1 MRRILLVLLGCLLA
15 GNALAQ
21 VSAEV
26 SIASDNVFR
35 GISLTENRVAPAL
48 DLAFDSS
55 AGWFAGGMASTTQFY
70 GQTHASPE
78 VVVDAGYAR
87 AMSSGFTW
95 EAGTTYSI
103 FSNFTFWNYSE
114 IFVGLL
120 SENWNARLYYSPNY
134 FGRQERTLYAEFN
147 YSHALGD
154 RLRLLGHVGALQGSS
169 RFATSNP
176 RTLDAS
182 LGLGAKLG
190 SISTQLNWVTT
201 NRASFLYPVAF
212 ADSRHEWV
220 LSLAYSY

>member
-1 MRRILLVLLGCLLA
+1 MV
-15 GNALAQ
+15 
-21 VSAEV
+21 
-26 SIASDNVFR
+26 
-35 GISLTENRVAPAL
+35 
-48 DLAFDSS
+48 
-55 AGWFAGGMASTTQFY
+55 STTQFY
-70 GQTHASPE
+70 GQTHASAE
-78 VVVDAGYAR
+78 GILDVGYAQ
-87 AMSSGFTW
+87 AMSSGLTW
-95 EAGTTYSI
+95 EAGATYSI

-114 IFVGLL
+114 TFVGLL

-134 FGRQERTLYAEFN
+134 FGRHERTLYAEFN

-154 RLRLLGHVGALQGSS
+154 RLRLLGHVGSLQGSS
-169 RFATSNP
+169 RFANSNP

-190 SISTQLNWVTT
+190 SVNMQLNWVTT

>member
-1 MRRILLVLLGCLLA
+1 MLA

-35 GISLTENRVAPAL
+35 GISLTENRAAPAV
-48 DLAFDSS
+48 DLAFDGS
-55 AGWFAGGMASTTQFY
+55 AGWFVGGMASTTQFY
-70 GQTHASPE
+70 GQTHTSPE
-78 VVVDAGYAR
+78 AVVDAGYAQVT
-87 AMSSGFTW
+87 SSGLTW
-95 EAGTTYSI
+95 EAGATYSI
-103 FSNFTFWNYSE
+103 FSNFAFWNYSE
-114 IFVGLL
+114 AFVGLL
-120 SENWNARLYYSPNY
+120 SENWNARLYYSPDY
-134 FGRQERTLYAEFN
+134 FGRRERTLYAEFN

-154 RLRLLGHVGALQGSS
+154 RLRLLSHLGALQGSS

-190 SISTQLNWVTT
+190 SVNMQLKWVTR
-201 NRASFLYPVAF
+201 NRGSLLYPVAF

>member
-1 MRRILLVLLGCLLA
+1 MRGILLVLLGCLLA

-26 SIASDNVFR
+26 SIASDNIFR
-35 GISLTENRVAPAL
+35 GISLTENRAAPAL

-55 AGWFAGGMASTTQFY
+55 AGWFAGGMVSTTQFY
-70 GQTHASPE
+70 GQTHASAE
-78 VVVDAGYAR
+78 GILDVGYAQ
-87 AMSSGFTW
+87 AMSSGLTW
-95 EAGTTYSI
+95 EAGATYSI

-134 FGRQERTLYAEFN
+134 FGRHERTLYAEFN

-154 RLRLLGHVGALQGSS
+154 RLRLLSHLGALQGSS
-169 RFATSNP
+169 KFATSNP

-190 SISTQLNWVTT
+190 SVNMQLNWVTT
-201 NRASFLYPVAF
+201 NRASSLYPIAF